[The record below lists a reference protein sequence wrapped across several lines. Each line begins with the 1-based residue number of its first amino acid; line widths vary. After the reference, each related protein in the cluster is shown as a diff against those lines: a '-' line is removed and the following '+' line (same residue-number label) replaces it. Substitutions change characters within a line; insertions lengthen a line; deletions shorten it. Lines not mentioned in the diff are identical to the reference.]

1 MPSNLNNIKI
11 KDIREF
17 GISTIS
23 YKDFTIFATE
33 EADEIVLRAA
43 VEYDENS
50 DAHVSVTEVC
60 GDTLKEAKA
69 YLQAELNDVEHTA
82 GQIAEMAIALDFT
95 GQYDVLVEKF
105 NAPKAKPVAVVAPVA
120 KVSALVE
127 ETKPEPKA
135 EAPKKTNA
143 RGAAARELVAEKA
156 TEVLGLTDITFEQRG
171 KYKDWYI
178 MGTDAEGEAFEQ
190 RLDVFKKKLVVMGA
204 L

>member
-17 GISTIS
+17 GISTIL

-43 VEYDENS
+43 VCYDENS

-69 YLQAELNDVEHTA
+69 YLQAELNDVQHTA
-82 GQIAEMAIALDFT
+82 GQIAEMAIAQNDFV
-95 GQYDVLVEKF
+95 GQYEELVAKVTAPKVEK
-105 NAPKAKPVAVVAPVA
+105 AVEPKAKAVE
-120 KVSALVE
+120 K
-127 ETKPEPKA
+127 T
-135 EAPKKTNA
+135 EAPKKTNV
-143 RGAAARELVAEKA
+143 RGQAARDLVAEKA
-156 TEVLGLTDITFEQRG
+156 IEILGMTDITFEQRG

-178 MGTDAEGEAFEQ
+178 MSNDSEGNAFEQ

>member
-17 GISTIS
+17 GISTIL

-43 VEYDENS
+43 VCYDENS

-69 YLQAELNDVEHTA
+69 YLQAELNDIEHTA
-82 GQIAEMAIALDFT
+82 GQIAEMAIAQDDFT
-95 GQYDVLVEKF
+95 GQYEDLVAKCTAPKVEK
-105 NAPKAKPVAVVAPVA
+105 PVEV
-120 KVSALVE
+120 
-127 ETKPEPKA
+127 KA
-135 EAPKKTNA
+135 EAPKKTNV
-143 RGAAARELVAEKA
+143 RGQAARELVAEKA
-156 TEVLGLTDITFEQRG
+156 TEILGMTDITFEQRG

-178 MGTDAEGEAFEQ
+178 MSNDAEGNAFEQ

>member
-120 KVSALVE
+120 KVSAPVE
-127 ETKPEPKA
+127 ETKP
-135 EAPKKTNA
+135 APKKTNA

-156 TEVLGLTDITFEQRG
+156 TEVTGLTDITFEQRG

>member
-17 GISTIS
+17 GISTVE

-33 EADEIVLRAA
+33 ELGEIILRAA
-43 VEYDENS
+43 VCYDADS
-50 DAHVSVTEVC
+50 DAHVSVVDVC

-69 YLQAELNDVEHTA
+69 YLQAELNDIKHTA
-82 GQIAEMAIALDFT
+82 GQIAEMAIALDDFV
-95 GQYDVLVEKF
+95 GQYEVLVEKF
-105 NAPKAKPVAVVAPVA
+105 NKPVAVTPVAVSAPV
-120 KVSALVE
+120 V

-143 RGAAARELVAEKA
+143 RGQAARDLVAEKA
-156 TEVLGLTDITFEQRG
+156 TELLGLTEITFEQRG